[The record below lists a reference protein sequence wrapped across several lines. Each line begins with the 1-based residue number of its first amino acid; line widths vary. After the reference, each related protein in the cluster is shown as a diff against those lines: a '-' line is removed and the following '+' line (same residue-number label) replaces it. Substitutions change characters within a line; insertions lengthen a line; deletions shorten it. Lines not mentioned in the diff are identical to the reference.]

1 MARLPLFPLGTV
13 LFPGSPLPLQVFE
26 PRYVQLL
33 RDLAERQP
41 RERVFGVVS
50 LQRGNEVGADGHP
63 VLAPTGTTARL
74 TSIRSAQGGPTG
86 VVLVIETVGSD
97 RFRLESFDATD
108 TPYYVGEVTWLE
120 DSAADPEELARAAAE
135 ATRAYDEYVI
145 AVGDD
150 DDPVAGAP
158 PARLAYQLAT
168 SAALPVSDR
177 QAVLDEADPVRRL
190 RLVTRLLR
198 REALLVGG
206 LRLAP
211 TDRQNFAP
219 PSRN

>member
-74 TSIRSAQGGPTG
+74 TSIRSAQGGPAG

-97 RFRLESFDATD
+97 RFRLESFDATE

-120 DSAADPEELARAAAE
+120 DAAADPEELAGAAAE
-135 ATRAYDEYVI
+135 ATRAYEEYVI
-145 AVGDD
+145 AVGTDD
-150 DDPVAGAP
+150 EPVAAP
-158 PARLAYQLAT
+158 PARLAYHLAT
-168 SAALPVSDR
+168 AATLPVADR
-177 QAVLDEADPVRRL
+177 QAVLDEGDPVRRL

-198 REALLVGG
+198 RESLLVGG
-206 LRLAP
+206 LRFAP
-211 TDRQNFAP
+211 TERQNFAP
-219 PSRN
+219 PSQN

>member
-41 RERVFGVVS
+41 RERMFGVVS

-86 VVLVIETVGSD
+86 VVLVIETVGSGSG
-97 RFRLESFDATD
+97 R
-108 TPYYVGEVTWLE
+108 V
-120 DSAADPEELARAAAE
+120 SASARAQSP
-135 ATRAYDEYVI
+135 R
-145 AVGDD
+145 
-150 DDPVAGAP
+150 
-158 PARLAYQLAT
+158 
-168 SAALPVSDR
+168 
-177 QAVLDEADPVRRL
+177 
-190 RLVTRLLR
+190 
-198 REALLVGG
+198 
-206 LRLAP
+206 
-211 TDRQNFAP
+211 
-219 PSRN
+219 

>member
-13 LFPGSPLPLQVFE
+13 LFPGSELPLQVFE

-33 RDLAERQP
+33 RDLSEQGP
-41 RERVFGVVS
+41 RERMFGVVS

-86 VVLVIETVGSD
+86 VVLIIETVGSD
-97 RFRLESFDATD
+97 RFRLESFEATE
-108 TPYYVGEVTWLE
+108 TPYYVGEITWLE
-120 DSAADPEELARAAAE
+120 DAAADPQELARAAAE
-135 ATRAYDEYVI
+135 ASRAYEEYVI
-145 AVGDD
+145 AVGSE
-150 DDPVAGAP
+150 DDPVSLA
-158 PARLAYQLAT
+158 PARLAYELAAH
-168 SAALPVSDR
+168 AALPVADR
-177 QAVLDEADPVRRL
+177 QAVLDEGDPVRRL

-206 LRLAP
+206 LRFAP